1 MTDMAGNNTI
11 QDVIAYV
18 LVFGGLSLVILMIHL
33 FSGTAHGLI
42 SNLLATILAAF
53 YLVWYRWQSRRP
65 GMPTRVGF
73 SLLAGFCAIVFLV
86 ILQLLA
92 PLIPNQ
98 EYAPVQG
105 YQALVVFVLNAGAF
119 AGVTW
124 LKIRYRH

>member
-1 MTDMAGNNTI
+1 MTSNKPL
-11 QDVIAYV
+11 QDVIAYL
-18 LVFGGLSLVILMIHL
+18 LVFGGLSVVILIIHL
-33 FSGTAHGLI
+33 FSGTTHGLV

-53 YLVWYRWQSRRP
+53 YLVWYRWRSLTP
-65 GMPTRVGF
+65 GMPASAGF
-73 SLLAGFCAIVFLV
+73 SFFAGFCAIVFLV

-92 PLIPNQ
+92 PLMPNH

-124 LKIRYRH
+124 LKIRYRE